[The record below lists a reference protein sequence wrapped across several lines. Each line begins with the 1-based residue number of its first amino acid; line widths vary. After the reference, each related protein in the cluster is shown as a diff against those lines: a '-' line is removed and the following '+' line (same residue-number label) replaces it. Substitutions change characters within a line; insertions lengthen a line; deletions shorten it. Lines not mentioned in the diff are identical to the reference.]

1 MSTLYKRK
9 DSPNWWW
16 SSKYRGKRE
25 RMSTGMRKKTLATQV
40 KDKWD
45 MMLFTGDLSFLNKR
59 SLPANDLYAYMDE
72 YLHVRSRIS
81 ENAYNTAR
89 AVTARFVRFLKTVG
103 IGSIQE
109 LNTKVLD
116 DYIDSLDLAP
126 KTVHNHVKELN
137 TMLKRAVVDGL
148 LKTNPAKHVTLPKI
162 IKTDLHRMLEP
173 IDLKIIFEG
182 AGSYKLFYEFLY
194 YTGLRAGDVAMLTYG
209 NLDFNRRSIISLIHK
224 SDRFHELP
232 LAEKL
237 ISKLAKGRKSEP
249 LFPTLFANSKKQV
262 NNNLARPRL
271 FMQSLLK
278 SNDRPKATLH
288 SFRTTFNNTLRDL
301 GLGMDDRQ
309 RLMAHSSSETTKI
322 YTHPNFEL
330 AKEWI
335 DRMPRFS

>member
-1 MSTLYKRK
+1 MST
-9 DSPNWWW
+9 
-16 SSKYRGKRE
+16 E
-25 RMSTGMRKKTLATQV
+25 MRKKTLAERV
-40 KDKWD
+40 KDAWD
-45 MMLFTGDLSFLNKR
+45 MNIFNGDLSFLKKTN
-59 SLPANDLYAYMDE
+59 LPVSDIDAFVDE
-72 YLHVRSRIS
+72 YLHVRSRVS
-81 ENAYNTAR
+81 ENAFNTAR
-89 AVTARFVRFLKTVG
+89 AVTARFVRFLTMVD
-103 IGSIQE
+103 IGSITE
-109 LNTKVLD
+109 INTKVLD
-116 DYIDSLDLAP
+116 DYIDSLELAP

-137 TMLKRAVVDGL
+137 TMLTRAVVDGL
-148 LKTNPAKHVTLPKI
+148 LKTNPAMHVTLPKI
-162 IKTDLHRMLEP
+162 IKKDLHRMLEP

-182 AGSYKLFYEFLY
+182 AGSYSLFYEFLY
-194 YTGLRAGDVAMLTYG
+194 YTGLRSGDVAMLNYG
-209 NLDFNRRSIISLIHK
+209 NIDFNRRSITSLINK

-232 LAEKL
+232 LAERLLCKL
-237 ISKLAKGRKSEP
+237 IKGRKSEP

-309 RLMAHSSSETTKI
+309 SLMAHSSSETTKI

-335 DRMPRFS
+335 DRMPRFN